1 MILKKVKIEYY
12 SDDLNFSKQTIVDIL
27 KEFGI
32 FELEL
37 VEDFSINKLD
47 YNKNFNF
54 NKKVWSVIFCLPN
67 NRFMNKII
75 NEISIKLEQNLNE
88 CIFDIYVN
96 ELDTDSYKDEWKKS
110 FLTTKIT
117 ENIVINPIWNT
128 YNGSDNEI
136 VINIDPSMAFGTGT
150 HGTTSLCIE
159 LIEKHIKKDDN
170 MLDIGCGYG
179 ILMLVSKKLGAK
191 TVTGIDIDKN
201 CYNVVCDNFKKNN
214 INSEYN
220 ILIGN
225 LVDNIKEKYD
235 LVVSN
240 ILVDVLEK
248 LLSDIQKVLKNDSI
262 VIFSGILK
270 EKEEKFLEK
279 ASKIGLNLLDKSYKN
294 EWVGLVF
301 KYEVK

>member
-67 NRFMNKII
+67 NIFMNKII

-110 FLTTKIT
+110 FNTTKIT
-117 ENIVINPIWNT
+117 ENIVINPRWNT

-170 MLDIGCGYG
+170 MLDIGCGSG

>member
-117 ENIVINPIWNT
+117 ENIVINPSWNT

-170 MLDIGCGYG
+170 MLDIGCGSG